1 MRQSPSQVLPESGGR
16 GPSPAETRPAAPP
29 HRGPVVER
37 IAGWSARHRKTAVF
51 GWLAL
56 VAVLFVAAQA
66 LGSKNLPSYD
76 PGQAGQAERA
86 LHQAAPDYYGSAPE
100 EVLVQARAPGHSFAR
115 DASLRQAVRQ
125 LTAALAALP
134 VSAAHIQ
141 SPLTGGAPRSAD
153 RSLVSADGRSALV
166 TFVVP
171 GSTKD
176 QDQAVAADQRAVA
189 DVQARHP
196 DLLVAET
203 GDASITRAID
213 NSLNFRQAEATSV
226 PITLILLL
234 VVFGALVAAGI
245 PILLAVSAVI
255 AALAVV
261 TISSHW
267 LPVGSSTAEVVLI
280 VGMAVGVDYSLFYLR
295 REREERARGRSFP
308 EALRIAA
315 GTSGR
320 SILVSGLTVMIAMAG
335 LFLTGIDQFTG
346 IAIGT
351 IAVVGIAVVGSL
363 TVIPALL
370 SWLGP
375 RADRGRIPFLGRG
388 RAAARPSRLWAALV
402 RRVVAHP
409 AIWGVTATVALLALA
424 APALGMRLG
433 EPAVDV
439 PPGQAVVATTAAIQR
454 AFPQTPSPAEV
465 VVTGPGATGPRV
477 LAAVAG
483 LQGRATA
490 AGPIREPVTVTV
502 VGQGALVVDVP
513 LAGHGSDSVSDQA
526 LLTLRNQILPATLGR
541 VPGISYAVTG
551 DTASEY
557 DFTHQ
562 LHDRT
567 PVVLA
572 LVAGLAFVLLLIA
585 FRSVGI
591 SLVSILLNLLSVGAA
606 YGLITLIFQDGRL
619 QHLLGYT
626 SFGGIIAWVPLFM
639 FVFLFGIS
647 MDYHVFILS
656 RIRELWSR
664 GSSAHDAVVGGIAS
678 SAGVVTSAALIM
690 VAVFSIFA
698 TLPLVD
704 LKILGIGTAAAV
716 LIDATVVRGI
726 LVPAALALLGER
738 AWRGRRALPAERSP
752 DAERSLGA

>member
-1 MRQSPSQVLPESGGR
+1 MRQSLSQVLPESGGR
-16 GPSPAETRPAAPP
+16 GPSPAETRPAAPA

-86 LHQAAPDYYGSAPE
+86 LHQAAPAYYGSASE
-100 EVLVQARAPGHSFAR
+100 EVLVQARAPGHTFAR

-125 LTAALAALP
+125 VAAALAALP
-134 VSAAHIQ
+134 ASAAHIQ
-141 SPLTGGAPRSAD
+141 SPLTGG
-153 RSLVSADGRSALV
+153 RSLVSAGGRSALV

-171 GSTKD
+171 GSVKD

-189 DVQARHP
+189 AVQARHP

-203 GDASITRAID
+203 GDASMTRAID
-213 NSLNFRQAEATSV
+213 TSLDFRQAEATSI
-226 PITLILLL
+226 PITLVLLL

-245 PILLAVSAVI
+245 PIVLAVSAVI

-267 LPVGSSTAEVVLI
+267 LPVGGSTAEVVLI

-295 REREERARGRSFP
+295 REREERAKGRSFP

-477 LAAVAG
+477 LAAVAA
-483 LQGRATA
+483 LQGRAAA
-490 AGPIREPVTVTV
+490 AGPIREPVTATA
-502 VGQGALVVDVP
+502 VGGGALVIDVP

-656 RIRELWSR
+656 RIRELWSG
-664 GSSAHDAVVGGIAS
+664 GSSAHDAVVDGIAS

-726 LVPAALALLGER
+726 LVPAALVLLGER
-738 AWRGRRALPAERSP
+738 AWPARRTLPTEHSPRAERISR
-752 DAERSLGA
+752 A